1 MRLALVTQI
10 KPLALPWASTDYN
23 TNFHID
29 VISMCKELKL
39 QFVQL
44 SAKLQRV
51 VSSCTSCVGALSYH
65 FIIAET
71 PPTTL

>member
-39 QFVQL
+39 QLYNSV
-44 SAKLQRV
+44 
-51 VSSCTSCVGALSYH
+51 LSYRKLSIH
-65 FIIAET
+65 VF
-71 PPTTL
+71 LV